1 MARKKYREL
10 MPCGL
15 RSTPNG
21 CSLHKASPGI
31 KTGAVNYWKG
41 SVLQPAYHVFI
52 HFRGDLL
59 AEDDQVLRAGQDVL
73 FEGVIRDAS

>member
-15 RSTPNG
+15 RLTHNG
-21 CSLHKASPGI
+21 CSLYKASPGI
-31 KTGAVNYWKG
+31 KTGAVNHWKG
-41 SVLQPAYHVFI
+41 GALQPANHVFF

-73 FEGVIRDAS
+73 FEGVICDAS